1 MTPRLSGQFFILGLV
16 FCVLKCLLGIAR
28 QWSREKFAILSL
40 KPRNHVRIVIQRTC
54 AIIVSEVKKK
64 IVSSRIPH
72 LFEIAILS
80 KLKVTCRM
88 QIILNSHS
96 IPFFKVII

>member
-40 KPRNHVRIVIQRTC
+40 KPRNHVRIAIQRTC
-54 AIIVSEVKKK
+54 AIIASEVKKK
-64 IVSSRIPH
+64 SYQAEFLTLLKSRS
-72 LFEIAILS
+72 LA
-80 KLKVTCRM
+80 
-88 QIILNSHS
+88 N
-96 IPFFKVII
+96 